1 LVGEARFIVNVA
13 GAIGTTIEISSGK
26 NSMKF
31 VMSRLACGYLATES
45 KFHGIIV
52 VLSVVVGVPDI
63 YGGVGK
69 WGYAI

>member
-1 LVGEARFIVNVA
+1 MVGEARFIVNVA
-13 GAIGTTIEISSGK
+13 GAIGTPIEISSGK
-26 NSMKF
+26 NSVKF
-31 VMSRLACGYLATES
+31 VMSGVACGYLPTEF
-45 KFHGIIV
+45 KFDGVIV